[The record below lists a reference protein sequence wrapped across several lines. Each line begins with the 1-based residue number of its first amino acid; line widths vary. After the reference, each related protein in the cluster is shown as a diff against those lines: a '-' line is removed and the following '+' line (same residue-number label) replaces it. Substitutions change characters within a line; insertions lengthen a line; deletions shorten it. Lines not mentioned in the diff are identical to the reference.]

1 MIRFSSLRVNAAL
14 FFCSLNAWKFRSMA
28 GLSTN
33 PIKLT
38 SRSES
43 MDGSI
48 CALYTCISMR
58 VGIKG
63 AGLFHLES
71 FCIFRIKL
79 ISYMRYLLTILM
91 FAFVSCDKDK
101 NDTKPAPEPPTI
113 TKIDVSSETVAGVAR
128 PKFTITLNVPDESS
142 VLLLQ
147 IFQNAQFP
155 TTESGKVVNPKSGVY
170 TVIDM
175 TAT

>member
-1 MIRFSSLRVNAAL
+1 
-14 FFCSLNAWKFRSMA
+14 
-28 GLSTN
+28 
-33 PIKLT
+33 
-38 SRSES
+38 
-43 MDGSI
+43 
-48 CALYTCISMR
+48 
-58 VGIKG
+58 
-63 AGLFHLES
+63 
-71 FCIFRIKL
+71 
-79 ISYMRYLLTILM
+79 M

-155 TTESGKVVNPKSGVY
+155 NTESGKIANPKSGVY

-175 TAT
+175 TATYPPTAPVKYFAFFTMKGYSYKGHYDFDVK